1 MGVQNG
7 VRNTVQNIRV
17 LIADDHAIVRE
28 GLRTLINT
36 EPGMELV
43 GEAANG
49 AEAVEKARKLNPD
62 VILMDL
68 VMPVMNGLDAIVE
81 IRRENPQARIL
92 VLTSFVEDD
101 KVLPAVK
108 AGALGYLLK
117 DTLPDEL
124 IEAIRNVYKGEP
136 SLDAAVALK
145 LMREIR
151 EPVKSPSLEEA
162 LTHRELDVLK
172 LVGLGLSNQEV
183 ANRLFISEWT
193 VRTHVSEIL
202 TKLHLS
208 NRTQAALYAV
218 KKGLVELE

>member
-1 MGVQNG
+1 MDK
-7 VRNTVQNIRV
+7 IRV

-28 GLRTLINT
+28 GLRTLITT
-36 EPGMELV
+36 EPSMELA

-49 AEAVEKARKLNPD
+49 LEAVRLAKELNPD

-68 VMPVMNGLDAIVE
+68 VMPVKNGLEAIHE
-81 IRRENPQARIL
+81 IRLENPQARIL

-124 IEAIRNVYKGEP
+124 LDAIRSVYQGEP
-136 SLDAAVALK
+136 SLNASVALK

-151 EPVKSPSLEEA
+151 EPEKKTSLEDD
-162 LTHRELDVLK
+162 LTNRELDVLR
-172 LVGLGLSNQEV
+172 LIGRGLSNQEI
-183 ANRLFISEWT
+183 ANRLVISEWT

-202 TKLHLS
+202 SKLHLT
-208 NRTQAALYAV
+208 NRTQAALFAV
-218 KKGLVELE
+218 KKGLVDLD